1 MAGDL
6 FRAFRVFRGQT
17 DFNQKLQTF
26 FTTEDAEG
34 TEEEWR
40 EKGMG
45 WLAGFTLLSVELTS
59 LWREFTAQSKSC

>member
-1 MAGDL
+1 MIL
-6 FRAFRVFRGQT
+6 FVASAIARPFCSNYRVQ
-17 DFNQKLQTF
+17 F

-59 LWREFTAQSKSC
+59 L